1 MKSFVFKLLR
11 TVFGLYLVYLGIIQ
25 LQNSE
30 SLQKTIPTTINYLQN
45 QILIPREIVVELD
58 TISNNAPEI
67 VNFYVINMILS
78 GVLIFFGFRLGKF
91 ILTISIIL
99 DLLFIHNYAHYDNN
113 IDHISNTSKLIT
125 ILGGSYY
132 I

>member
-1 MKSFVFKLLR
+1 MKSLVFKLLR

-30 SLQKTIPTTINYLQN
+30 SLKKTIPTTINYLQN
-45 QILIPREIVVELD
+45 QILIPREIKVELD
-58 TISNNAPEI
+58 TISNNAQEI

>member
-1 MKSFVFKLLR
+1 MKSFVFKIFR
-11 TVFGLYLVYLGIIQ
+11 TIFGLYLVYLGIIQ

-45 QILIPREIVVELD
+45 QILIPREIKLELD
-58 TISNNAPEI
+58 TITNNAKEI
-67 VNFYVINMILS
+67 VNFYIINMILS